1 MSNNYNDDDL
11 NDFNDND
18 DILKDDGFID
28 SDDNFPDEDYIDED
42 DADAV
47 FDRNEKVKKRSD
59 IIRRIILV
67 ISVGV
72 FIFAAY
78 NLINISSLSLKSF
91 KSSSL

>member
-47 FDRNEKVKKRSD
+47 FNRNEKQRKV
-59 IIRRIILV
+59 
-67 ISVGV
+67 
-72 FIFAAY
+72 
-78 NLINISSLSLKSF
+78 
-91 KSSSL
+91 